1 MGTTNSRVNAPIK
14 QNRGHLLDRNSE
26 LKHNNQGFTLV
37 ELLVVMVITTFV
49 IAMVAMFISMGSRS
63 YNHASNDIKLQM
75 MSQTVT
81 NQLDDIIIEA
91 NWVEKKTLSTEVTA
105 FVIYA
110 SSNISVIFFDSK
122 TEEIYMKD
130 GFIQSDILNL
140 TAAAYNRKENLMSTN
155 ITEFNLIQNRTE
167 NEEQL
172 KMKMVNGTASYTTTH
187 TIALRNKMEEP

>member
-1 MGTTNSRVNAPIK
+1 MNIQHRGIFWRGEARQEIVTLTEWLQLKIEKNAK
-14 QNRGHLLDRNSE
+14 SKNLLSFLLE
-26 LKHNNQGFTLV
+26 HGKKFQKGFTLV
-37 ELLVVMVITTFV
+37 ELLVVMVITAFV

-91 NWVEKKTLSTEVTA
+91 NWVENKTLSPEVSA

-130 GFIQSDILNL
+130 GFIQSDILTRPMSVSTIVLEL
-140 TAAAYNRKENLMSTN
+140 T
-155 ITEFNLIQNRTE
+155 
-167 NEEQL
+167 
-172 KMKMVNGTASYTTTH
+172 H
-187 TIALRNKMEEP
+187 